1 MKFLDKLGLAL
12 FSILIL
18 ILAILVCLIT
28 FGWVDISII
37 TVVLASAIS
46 SQNGM
51 YITLGVSIVIALL
64 AIKCLFFPSW
74 DKQGG
79 KSDDSEG
86 ILLQNESG
94 KLLITKTTINNLVVG
109 VIEGFKEIE
118 DAESEVEINSNNEV
132 YINLSVN
139 VKQGT
144 IIKDISSKL
153 QNDIKSSIKKATDLE
168 INAINIKVNDTT
180 KEEVRTKET
189 KANSEDKTKQ

>member
-37 TVVLASAIS
+37 TIVLASAIS
-46 SQNGM
+46 GQNGM
-51 YITLGVSIVIALL
+51 YITLGISIVIALL

-74 DKQGG
+74 DKRGSL
-79 KSDDSEG
+79 SDNSEG

-94 KLLITKTTINNLVVG
+94 KLLITKATINNLVVA
-109 VIEGFKEIE
+109 VIEEFKDID
-118 DAESEVEINSNNEV
+118 DAESEVEIDNNNEV

-139 VKQGT
+139 VKKGT

-168 INAINIKVNDTT
+168 IKAINIKVNDTT
-180 KEEVRTKET
+180 KEEVHSKET
-189 KANSEDKTKQ
+189 KVNNEDKTK

>member
-37 TVVLASAIS
+37 TIVLASAIS

-51 YITLGVSIVIALL
+51 YITLGISIVIALL

-74 DKQGG
+74 DKRGSL
-79 KSDDSEG
+79 SDNSEG

-94 KLLITKTTINNLVVG
+94 KLLITKATINNLVVA
-109 VIEGFKEIE
+109 VIEEFKDID
-118 DAESEVEINSNNEV
+118 DAESEVEIDNNNEV

-139 VKQGT
+139 VKKGT

-168 INAINIKVNDTT
+168 IKAINIKVNDTT
-180 KEEVRTKET
+180 KEEVHSKET
-189 KANSEDKTKQ
+189 KVNNEDKTK